1 MSTTSEFILRAPGAT
16 IREVVDADGLIE
28 AEDLALAWGE
38 ENGHVRVE
46 IFDAESHG
54 ASALAE
60 VVAPAAVRAR
70 WPRAFDAAQMMAA
83 RQICAAHPGYDAPLV
98 ARLSAKYAAETVLAA
113 EDRGASDAAHSIRQ
127 SEADGEWLD
136 DDAARD
142 GARED
147 LSQTDARDL
156 VRDED
161 GDVVADL
168 EAVYVTAWVDAYR
181 AGRGA

>member
-1 MSTTSEFILRAPGAT
+1 M
-16 IREVVDADGLIE
+16 V
-28 AEDLALAWGE
+28 
-38 ENGHVRVE
+38 
-46 IFDAESHG
+46 
-54 ASALAE
+54 
-60 VVAPAAVRAR
+60 PAAVRSR
-70 WPRAFDAAQMMAA
+70 WPRAFAGVSAAFPAA
-83 RQICAAHPGYDAPLV
+83 SEHDV
-98 ARLSAKYAAETVLAA
+98 AEMILDC
-113 EDRGASDAAHSIRQ
+113 EDRGADDAAHSIRQ

-181 AGRGA
+181 AGRNA

>member
-1 MSTTSEFILRAPGAT
+1 MSTTSEFTLRARGVT
-16 IREVVDADGLIE
+16 ICEVIDAENLAVAE
-28 AEDLALAWGE
+28 AAALAWGAG
-38 ENGHVRVE
+38 NDHVRVE
-46 IFDAESHG
+46 IFDGEPDG
-54 ASALAE
+54 ASAIAE
-60 VVAPAAVRAR
+60 VVVPAAVRSR
-70 WPRAFDAAQMMAA
+70 WPRAFDAVSAA
-83 RQICAAHPGYDAPLV
+83 FPATTEAEV
-98 ARLSAKYAAETVLAA
+98 AEMILAA
-113 EDRGASDAAHSIRQ
+113 EERGADDAAYSIRQ

-181 AGRGA
+181 AGRDV